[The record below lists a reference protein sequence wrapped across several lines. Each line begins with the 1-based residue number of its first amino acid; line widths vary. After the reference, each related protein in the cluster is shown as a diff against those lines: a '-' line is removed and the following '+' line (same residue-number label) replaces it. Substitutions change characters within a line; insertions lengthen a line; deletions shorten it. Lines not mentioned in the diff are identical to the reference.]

1 VYAVAPRGFFD
12 AGDAGVRSTGSVEI
26 NAPVVKN
33 ADNIVATGTIS
44 NSQAPTVVVPAV
56 APVASPPPPAPASS
70 DDMKKSL
77 ASNTTLNATLLVELL
92 GLGDGKSDNANTSSQ
107 ANSDEEDKEDK
118 EEKDGKDK
126 PKDKP

>member
-1 VYAVAPRGFFD
+1 
-12 AGDAGVRSTGSVEI
+12 VRSTGSVEI

-33 ADNIVATGTIS
+33 ADNIAAAGVIA
-44 NSQAPTVVVPAV
+44 NSQAPAV
-56 APVASPPPPAPASS
+56 APTPLPTVASPPPPAPASS

-77 ASNTTLNATLLVELL
+77 ASNTTLNATLSVELL
-92 GLGDGKSDNANTSSQ
+92 GLGDGKSDNAKTSSQ